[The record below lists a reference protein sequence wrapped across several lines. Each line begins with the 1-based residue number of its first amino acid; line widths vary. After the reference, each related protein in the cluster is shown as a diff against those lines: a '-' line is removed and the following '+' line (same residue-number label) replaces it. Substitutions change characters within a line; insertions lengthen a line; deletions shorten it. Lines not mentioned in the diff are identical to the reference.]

1 MRTRDITICL
11 IAFALGITLLI
22 TAGNQLD
29 YINSQRKEMK
39 LVINEPLE
47 NAPPSLAFATIA
59 MGAFRGLI
67 VDILW
72 IRADRL
78 KEEGQFFDAR
88 QLAEWIVTLQPR
100 FSAVWAF
107 QAWNMAYNISVTIPA
122 SQPEQRWQWVRNG
135 FELLRDKGIP
145 LNPGDLS
152 LYRELALIFQH
163 KMGGVTDDVHKY
175 YKLQLARAMTP
186 LLGPADEQYF
196 QKLADAP
203 ETLKEIISDAN
214 ILEFINALKS
224 ADETFA
230 DDDTLVPSYLAL
242 RQEPRKFKPEAFG
255 VIDRYRGTRMLE
267 KFDLFARA
275 HQLRN
280 VWKLEPQLMQEIN
293 KTFGPV
299 DWTDPNH
306 HLPMDWRHPDTHA
319 IYWAVKGFKLAPE
332 KDISVSEANTDR
344 IVNHSLQNL
353 YRYGRMYIYKMPE
366 EEQLSDDSRPDQRPR
381 LTHAVYLRPDLRMFD
396 AYDKNQLL
404 TIEKYKDDKG
414 IYDSMQSG
422 HRNFLKNAV
431 LNFYMSGHDLYAR
444 RIYKEL
450 QKLYPRDEFKVD
462 YIVYVRNRLTEEV
475 GQLGITDAREMVQ
488 LMLREAY
495 FYYAMHEDDEAYKRE
510 KIAVEIHKRYSKMF
524 EGEEHRIGLPPLSRL
539 KYMALIDF
547 LRDSLFPPSL
557 RQRLA
562 ARIRIERPDL
572 SKQLEKEEKKVL
584 EELERQ
590 QQTEQP

>member
-1 MRTRDITICL
+1 
-11 IAFALGITLLI
+11 
-22 TAGNQLD
+22 
-29 YINSQRKEMK
+29 
-39 LVINEPLE
+39 
-47 NAPPSLAFATIA
+47 
-59 MGAFRGLI
+59 
-67 VDILW
+67 
-72 IRADRL
+72 
-78 KEEGQFFDAR
+78 
-88 QLAEWIVTLQPR
+88 
-100 FSAVWAF
+100 
-107 QAWNMAYNISVTIPA
+107 
-122 SQPEQRWQWVRNG
+122 
-135 FELLRDKGIP
+135 
-145 LNPGDLS
+145 
-152 LYRELALIFQH
+152 
-163 KMGGVTDDVHKY
+163 
-175 YKLQLARAMTP
+175 
-186 LLGPADEQYF
+186 
-196 QKLADAP
+196 
-203 ETLKEIISDAN
+203 
-214 ILEFINALKS
+214 
-224 ADETFA
+224 
-230 DDDTLVPSYLAL
+230 
-242 RQEPRKFKPEAFG
+242 
-255 VIDRYRGTRMLE
+255 
-267 KFDLFARA
+267 
-275 HQLRN
+275 
-280 VWKLEPQLMQEIN
+280 
-293 KTFGPV
+293 
-299 DWTDPNH
+299 
-306 HLPMDWRHPDTHA
+306 
-319 IYWAVKGFKLAPE
+319 
-332 KDISVSEANTDR
+332 
-344 IVNHSLQNL
+344 
-353 YRYGRMYIYKMPE
+353 MYIYTIPE
-366 EEQLSDDSRPDQRPR
+366 EEQSSDNSRPDQRPQLR
-381 LTHAVYLRPDLRMFD
+381 QAVYLRPDLRMFD

-557 RQRLA
+557 RQALA